1 MSIVP
6 ASQWEVRLGPEDSPL
21 SKHVLVASGSVLV
34 SQTYAQAQDVTS
46 GLESQ
51 LGGVGV
57 TAVFPDS
64 PLYANASRPCEYRS
78 QPVLR

>member
-1 MSIVP
+1 MTWLWK
-6 ASQWEVRLGPEDSPL
+6 AA
-21 SKHVLVASGSVLV
+21 VLVASGSVLV
-34 SQTYAQAQDVTS
+34 SQTYAQAQGVAS

-64 PLYANASRPCEYRS
+64 PLYANASRPCESSVFRA
-78 QPVLR
+78 VLQ